1 MSCSSEIDE
10 RTFREIY
17 LAAFEA
23 AVKESR
29 PDTVMCSYNKINGTF
44 ASENHR
50 LLTEILRDEWGFE
63 GYVMSDW
70 GAVNDRVKGL
80 EAGLDLEMPASGGH
94 TDAEIVEAV
103 KTGVLDEA
111 VLDTA
116 VENPKYYLQI
126 LR

>member
-1 MSCSSEIDE
+1 M
-10 RTFREIY
+10 
-17 LAAFEA
+17 
-23 AVKESR
+23 
-29 PDTVMCSYNKINGTF
+29 MCSYNKINGTF

-116 VENPKYYLQI
+116 VERILNIYLQFSDNRQPGKFDKEADHN
-126 LR
+126 LAAESRESPWCF